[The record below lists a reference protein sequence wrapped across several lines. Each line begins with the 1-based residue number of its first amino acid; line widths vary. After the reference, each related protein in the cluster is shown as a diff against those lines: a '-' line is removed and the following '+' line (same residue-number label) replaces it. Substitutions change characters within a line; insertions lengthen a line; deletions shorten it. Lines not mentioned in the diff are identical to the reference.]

1 MDDFPKPSELIGLL
15 DKGRLEP
22 VEAVRLILEHLAVLY
37 QYKNVDLLLL
47 NGLLRD
53 MAAVTAELHLARPS
67 AVLTDHLKALAQQAQ
82 SREAAA
88 GELPP
93 KPSDLAADADVAVA
107 SSDLDEG

>member
-1 MDDFPKPSELIGLL
+1 MDDLPKPSALRGQLAAGEIELI
-15 DKGRLEP
+15 
-22 VEAVRLILEHLAVLY
+22 EAVKLILEHLAVLY
-37 QYKNVDLLLL
+37 QYKQVDLLLL

-93 KPSDLAADADVAVA
+93 KPSDLAADADVAVP